1 MHASHVDVGL
11 DSRRT
16 AHSPATQTLDFLWL
30 ELTNRCNLR
39 CVHCY
44 TESHPHSGDRDV
56 LTTQAYERLM
66 REAYDLGCRKLQF
79 IGGEPQLN
87 RDFHKLLVTANTIG
101 FEFIEVF
108 SNLTQLDDETVCYA
122 AQNGICF
129 ATSVYSDE
137 PAAHDAITRVK
148 SSHARTIRNLK
159 KLIDKGIE
167 TRAATIV
174 IDQDR
179 ANVKRTKR
187 FLTAL
192 GVTHVKSAQVRE
204 FGRGEEILSRP
215 ARLEG
220 LCGHCWSG
228 KLCIAPDGT
237 AYPCVMARQWPVGNV
252 LETSLAEI
260 VGGRSLEGMR
270 QTIFDSV
277 WLPKIAEAGN
287 GGEAGIHELES
298 RRCHTSRKS
307 RTNHVL
313 LSSSIPSILIS
324 PLTSPNVRGTIRRL
338 RSAFRARRA
347 AYPTQS
353 LRNVHRAVRHFRR
366 VCRETRKKRRGS
378 DGRAVL
384 QALCGIAIDKSRLAP
399 LN

>member
-1 MHASHVDVGL
+1 
-11 DSRRT
+11 
-16 AHSPATQTLDFLWL
+16 
-30 ELTNRCNLR
+30 
-39 CVHCY
+39 
-44 TESHPHSGDRDV
+44 
-56 LTTQAYERLM
+56 M

-260 VGGRSLEGMR
+260 VGGALAQRHAPNDFRFRLAAKDRRSWQR
-270 QTIFDSV
+270 RR
-277 WLPKIAEAGN
+277 
-287 GGEAGIHELES
+287 S
-298 RRCHTSRKS
+298 RH
-307 RTNHVL
+307 
-313 LSSSIPSILIS
+313 P
-324 PLTSPNVRGTIRRL
+324 
-338 RSAFRARRA
+338 RARDGAQADQA
-347 AYPTQS
+347 ADATQAAKAAQTMCS
-353 LRNVHRAVRHFRR
+353 F
-366 VCRETRKKRRGS
+366 
-378 DGRAVL
+378 
-384 QALCGIAIDKSRLAP
+384 QAQSQASS
-399 LN
+399 